1 VNNSM
6 PKDGSLSRKSGPP
19 GRRRTESLFHLL
31 ALTCLI
37 SACGGGSSNPP
48 PPPQTYTV
56 GGGVTGLSA
65 GDSLVLQENGGGN
78 TTVTANGNFTLPTA
92 LTSGATF
99 KVTVLTLPSG
109 KGCSVA
115 NGSGTV
121 AASAVN
127 NIVISCGVPNLALLA
142 GNAGGAGNA
151 DATGSVARFN
161 LQLAVPTGY
170 PWLNR
175 YGAAYGQG
183 AVALDVEGNVWVADS
198 GNETIRKISPSGV
211 VTTVAGKAGV
221 KGSID
226 GAGPDARFQN
236 PTGIAIDHNGNAYIA
251 DTGNNVIRK
260 ISPAGTVSTFAGTV
274 GVVGASDGLGAA
286 ASFHLA
292 VESFLN
298 DLFSEFPRGRGALAV
313 DGNGNV
319 FVADS
324 GNSTIRQIT
333 PAGMVST
340 LAGKAGVVGGSDGV
354 GAAASFA
361 CPSGIATDKTGNVY
375 VADSMNYP
383 GNPPFAGSTIRQV
396 TPTGTVT
403 TIAGTVGTRG
413 SSDGVGTAASFV
425 LPTGVT
431 TDGLGNIYVA
441 DNLGN
446 TIRKIAPGGV
456 VSTSAGS
463 PSSAGSA
470 DGTGADARFN
480 LPSSL
485 ASDGAGN
492 IYVVDAGNNTVR
504 AITPTGVVTTFS
516 GAAAVAGSADGAGA
530 GATFNSPVGV
540 ATDSAGN
547 LYVADSGSNLIRKV
561 TSSGTVTTFAGTAGQ
576 SGSADGTA
584 ATFLHPTGVT
594 ADAAGNVYVADSY
607 NEEIRKIT
615 PAGVVSTLAG
625 NPGGVNLPGFLGGSA
640 DGTGANATFQLSI
653 IFRSP
658 TTLLYPTCHGGVAAD
673 TAGNVYVADCGN
685 DTIRKVTA
693 SGVVTTLAGVAGMA
707 DGTDGTGPGAHFS
720 HPTGVATDSVGNIYV
735 ADAGNN
741 TIRKV
746 TPAGVVTTVAGTAG
760 VAGSADGTGSAAS
773 FNDPESVTV
782 DDSGNLYVADTG
794 NSTVRKIT
802 PAGVVTTVLGVPGV
816 VSFSPGGLPG
826 LLSSPVGV
834 AISGGMLFVTTG
846 NGIAIATY
854 VP

>member
-1 VNNSM
+1 MNNSIS
-6 PKDGSLSRKSGPP
+6 KDGSLSRKPGPP
-19 GRRRTESLFHLL
+19 GSRRTESLFHLL
-31 ALTCLI
+31 ALTGLI

-48 PPPQTYTV
+48 APQTYTI

-65 GDSLVLQENGGGN
+65 GESLVLQESGGGN

-92 LTSGATF
+92 LTSGTTF
-99 KVTVLTLPSG
+99 TVTVLTLPSG
-109 KGCSVA
+109 EGCSVA

-127 NIVISCGVPNLALLA
+127 TIAVSCGVPNLALLA
-142 GNAGGAGNA
+142 GNTGGAGNA
-151 DATGSVARFN
+151 DATGPVARFD
-161 LQLAVPTGY
+161 LQLAGPTDL
-170 PWLNR
+170 PWLYR

-183 AVALDVEGNVWVADS
+183 AVALDVGGSVWIADS

-221 KGSID
+221 TGSIN
-226 GAGPDARFQN
+226 GAGPDARFRN
-236 PTGIAIDHNGNAYIA
+236 PTGIAVDLNGNAYIA

-286 ASFHLA
+286 ASFQLA
-292 VESFLN
+292 VESPVTNFTA
-298 DLFSEFPRGRGALAV
+298 FPRGRGALAV

-340 LAGKAGVVGGSDGV
+340 LAGKAGVVGTSDGV
-354 GAAASFA
+354 GAAASFSN
-361 CPSGIATDKTGNVY
+361 PVGIATDKAGNVY
-375 VADSMNYP
+375 VADSMLNP
-383 GNPPFAGSTIRQV
+383 GIPFYSGQTIRQV

-403 TIAGTVGTRG
+403 TIAGTVGTQG

-425 LPTGVT
+425 LPTGVA

-456 VSTSAGS
+456 VSTFAGS
-463 PSSAGSA
+463 PRSAGSA

-492 IYVVDAGNNTVR
+492 IYVVDAANNTVR
-504 AITPTGVVTTFS
+504 TITPAGVVTTFA
-516 GAAAVAGSADGAGA
+516 GAPAVAGSADGAGA
-530 GATFNSPVGV
+530 GATFNSPFGV
-540 ATDSAGN
+540 TTDSAGN

-561 TSSGTVTTFAGTAGQ
+561 TPSGTVTTFAGTAGQ
-576 SGSADGTA
+576 SGGADGTG
-584 ATFLHPTGVT
+584 ATFNHPTGVT
-594 ADAAGNVYVADSY
+594 VDATGNIYVADSY

-625 NPGGVNLPGFLGGSA
+625 NLSEVDPAPGVKGGSA
-640 DGTGANATFQLSI
+640 DGTGANASFRLSI
-653 IFRSP
+653 IVASP
-658 TTLLYPTCHGGVAAD
+658 SILYYPTCHGGVAAD
-673 TAGNVYVADCGN
+673 TDGNVYVADCGN

-693 SGVVTTLAGVAGMA
+693 SGVVTTFAGVAGVADGA
-707 DGTDGTGPGAHFS
+707 DGTGSGAHFS
-720 HPTGVATDSVGNIYV
+720 QPTGVATDSVGNIYV

-746 TPAGVVTTVAGTAG
+746 TLAGVVTTVAGTAG

-773 FNDPESVTV
+773 FNDPEGVTV
-782 DDSGNLYVADTG
+782 DNSGNLYVADTG
-794 NSTVRKIT
+794 NNTIRKIT

-816 VSFSPGGLPG
+816 SSFLPGGLPG

-834 AISGGMLFVTTG
+834 AISGGTLFVTTG
-846 NGIAIATY
+846 NGIAVTTY
-854 VP
+854 IP

>member
-1 VNNSM
+1 M
-6 PKDGSLSRKSGPP
+6 
-19 GRRRTESLFHLL
+19 LFR
-31 ALTCLI
+31 
-37 SACGGGSSNPP
+37 S
-48 PPPQTYTV
+48 
-56 GGGVTGLSA
+56 
-65 GDSLVLQENGGGN
+65 
-78 TTVTANGNFTLPTA
+78 
-92 LTSGATF
+92 
-99 KVTVLTLPSG
+99 
-109 KGCSVA
+109 
-115 NGSGTV
+115 
-121 AASAVN
+121 
-127 NIVISCGVPNLALLA
+127 GVPNLALLA
-142 GNAGGAGNA
+142 GNTGGVGNA
-151 DATGSVARFN
+151 DATGEVARFN
-161 LQLAVPTGY
+161 LQFAVPTGF
-170 PWLNR
+170 PWLYR

-183 AVALDVEGNVWVADS
+183 AVAVDVGGSVWIADS

-211 VTTVAGKAGV
+211 VSTVAGKAGV
-221 KGSID
+221 TGSID
-226 GAGPDARFQN
+226 GAGPDARFNN
-236 PTGIAIDHNGNAYIA
+236 PTGIAVDLNGNVYIA
-251 DTGNNVIRK
+251 DTGNDVIRK

-286 ASFHLA
+286 AMFKLA
-292 VESFLN
+292 FEAPLI
-298 DLFSEFPRGRGALAV
+298 DRLGDFPSGRGALAV

-324 GNSTIRQIT
+324 GNHTIRQIT

-340 LAGKAGVVGGSDGV
+340 LAGKAGVVGASDGV

-361 CPSGIATDKTGNVY
+361 YPSGIATDKAGNIY
-375 VADSMNYP
+375 VADSNVVGTNVYP
-383 GNPPFAGSTIRQV
+383 GSPPAGQTIRQV

-403 TIAGTVGTRG
+403 TIAGTVGTQK

-425 LPTGVT
+425 LPTGVA

-441 DNLGN
+441 DNLGD

-456 VSTSAGS
+456 VSTFAGS

-492 IYVVDAGNNTVR
+492 IYVVDAANNTVR
-504 AITPTGVVTTFS
+504 TITPAGVVTTFA
-516 GAAAVAGSADGAGA
+516 GAPAVAGSADGARA

-540 ATDSAGN
+540 TTDSAGN

-561 TSSGTVTTFAGTAGQ
+561 TPSGTVTTFAGTPGQ
-576 SGSADGTA
+576 SGGADGTA
-584 ATFLHPTGVT
+584 ATFNHPTGVT
-594 ADAAGNVYVADSY
+594 VDAAGNIYVADSY

-625 NPGGVNLPGFLGGSA
+625 NLSLGNPSPGLLGGSG
-640 DGTGANATFQLSI
+640 DGTGANASFELSI
-653 IFRSP
+653 IFESP
-658 TTLLYPTCHGGVAAD
+658 TTLSYPTCQGGVAAD

-685 DTIRKVTA
+685 NTIRKVTA
-693 SGVVTTLAGVAGMA
+693 SGVVTTLAGALGTADGA
-707 DGTDGTGPGAHFS
+707 DGTGSGAHFS

-773 FNDPESVTV
+773 FNNPESVTV
-782 DDSGNLYVADTG
+782 DNSGNLYVADTG
-794 NSTVRKIT
+794 NNTIRKIT
-802 PAGVVTTVLGVPGV
+802 PAGIVTTVLGVPGV
-816 VSFSPGGLPG
+816 SSFLPGGLPG

-834 AISGGMLFVTTG
+834 AISGGTLFVTTG
-846 NGIAIATY
+846 NGIAVTTY
-854 VP
+854 IR